1 MIEADTAVVINAV
14 AVKLEDV
21 RDFLK
26 RRAWV
31 ERVRPL
37 VCTDNAASAR
47 LHRGETDE
55 RRVAL
60 TLHPAAA
67 SSSCRC
73 ELSMQVVRIQ
83 RDVYSLK
90 DFIQRHPNEITPC
103 SVGNT
108 SAVEVVDESVEA
120 PKFEE
125 TRRIECNI
133 LKGLIKTGRR

>member
-14 AVKLEDV
+14 AVKLEDIG
-21 RDFLK
+21 DFLEG
-26 RRAWV
+26 RAWV
-31 ERVRPL
+31 ERVCPL

-73 ELSMQVVRIQ
+73 ELSMQVFRIQ
-83 RDVYSLK
+83 IDVYSLK

-103 SVGNT
+103 SVGNA
-108 SAVEVVDESVEA
+108 SLPNAVIVEESV
-120 PKFEE
+120 
-125 TRRIECNI
+125 
-133 LKGLIKTGRR
+133 